1 MLLPGAHGELE
12 LKKGAGGSQRGPG
25 GCGPVRTAP
34 RRGGWE
40 EGGSPPLPVCPAD
53 VLTGDAHWLNPRQSQ
68 RARKR
73 MGWVKEATA
82 FQGTC
87 SWKGQRMN
95 TAWWRHW
102 RADDTLTARAPS
114 PGVGLCCSRLLQPS
128 PSPSTLP
135 RLQCHPHAD
144 DPHIKLC
151 LETHPCMFSYGLNGM
166 STTKLWSITTKPVL
180 RLFSISDHGNLN
192 FLVALSTT
200 LTSFWLGLIVL
211 CLSPQISNLLTHS
224 SSSTFKT
231 VEELS
236 TTPHLNL

>member
-1 MLLPGAHGELE
+1 MVLEGVVLEGVVLSELPQGEV
-12 LKKGAGGSQRGPG
+12 AGRREGPH
-25 GCGPVRTAP
+25 C
-34 RRGGWE
+34 
-40 EGGSPPLPVCPAD
+40 SLCPSD
-53 VLTGDAHWLNPRQSQ
+53 VLTGDAHWLNPRRSQ

-114 PGVGLCCSRLLQPS
+114 PGVGLCCSQVLQPS

-166 STTKLWSITTKPVL
+166 SLSACAQ
-180 RLFSISDHGNLN
+180 LN
-192 FLVALSTT
+192 SGA
-200 LTSFWLGLIVL
+200 
-211 CLSPQISNLLTHS
+211 SPPNLL
-224 SSSTFKT
+224 
-231 VEELS
+231 
-236 TTPHLNL
+236 